1 MGDNQLAMNPKDLTR
16 VFDITLTAPDGRERH
31 PLVYLP
37 TEAVR
42 QQYYERAKRNG
53 LTVVQ
58 DRCAGK

>member
-1 MGDNQLAMNPKDLTR
+1 MNPKDLTR

>member
-1 MGDNQLAMNPKDLTR
+1 MNPSPLTG
-16 VFDITLTAPDGRERH
+16 VYALTLTAPDGRERKA
-31 PLVYLP
+31 LAYLP

-58 DRCAGK
+58 DRCAGN

>member
-1 MGDNQLAMNPKDLTR
+1 MVNRQIING